1 MLRMI
6 ALLAAASACLPAATL
21 ERLAMDD
28 MISRSSAIV
37 RARVTSSQ
45 AAFRGPAGP
54 GGMIYTWYNLQ
65 VVESL
70 KGANAAP
77 VQVAVPGGFTQG
89 LRQTIA
95 GAPVLQN
102 GQEYVLF
109 IWTSRSGLPQL
120 IGMSQGLFDIRRD
133 LQGNTGVHRA
143 AITEP
148 MLDPVTHKQVADP
161 GVRYTYEE
169 LKSLVLTKL
178 GGKVT
183 Q

>member
-1 MLRMI
+1 MLRLI
-6 ALLAAASACLPAATL
+6 VLLAVAACLPAATL
-21 ERLAMDD
+21 ERLSMDD
-28 MISRSSAIV
+28 MISQSSTIV

-45 AAFRGPAGP
+45 AAFRGPAGR
-54 GGMIYTWYNLQ
+54 GGMIYTWYTLQ
-65 VVESL
+65 IVERW
-70 KGANAAP
+70 KGASGGQM
-77 VQVAVPGGFTQG
+77 QVAVPGGNVQG
-89 LRQTIA
+89 LRQTIP

-109 IWTSRSGLPQL
+109 IWTSRSGLPQI
-120 IGMSQGLFDIRRD
+120 IGLAQGLFDVRRD

-148 MLDPVTHKQVADP
+148 MLDPVTRKQVADQ
-161 GVRYTYEE
+161 GVRYSYDE
-169 LKSLVLTKL
+169 LRSLVLSRL